1 MRTCI
6 FRRSGDKMRVLAG
19 VLSRMDSSRIICRME
34 EYTQEARRQRG
45 SCERM
50 EELYGRKDDYI

>member
-1 MRTCI
+1 
-6 FRRSGDKMRVLAG
+6 MRVLAG

-45 SCERM
+45 ICERM